1 MPPETT
7 ASGILRIDLDA
18 LARNYA
24 LLRARAA
31 PAECAAV
38 VKADAYGLGVVP
50 VVRRLLR
57 EGCRRF
63 FVATLGEA
71 RELRALTSDAEIAVF
86 EGVPDG
92 AADALEELRA
102 RPVLSSLEQ
111 VRRWQGRGRALLHLD
126 TGMNRLGLSVADVAE
141 LAAHRDWLE
150 GMTLEFVMTHLA
162 CADEPE
168 HPQNRSQLE
177 LFEAL
182 RAQLPAAP
190 TSIGNSA
197 GTLCGGAYRGD
208 LVRPGIGLYGG
219 NPFSGRPNPMEPVVT
234 LVGRIL
240 QIREIGEPMPVG
252 YGATYVAAP
261 PARLAVVGVGY
272 ADGYPRALGN
282 RASAAVRGERV
293 PVVGRVSMDLLCV
306 DVGRLPRAAVAVGDE
321 VELIG
326 PTVGVDEVAEAAG
339 TISYEVLT
347 GLGRRL
353 AREYRGAEL
362 KLEAGAPRSGRMA
375 PAERSGHRF
384 QAPPFASTHP

>member
-1 MPPETT
+1 MPPEST

-38 VKADAYGLGVVP
+38 VKADAYGLGVAP

-63 FVATLGEA
+63 FVATLAEA
-71 RELRALTSDAEIAVF
+71 REVRALAPDAEIAVF
-86 EGVPDG
+86 EGAVNG
-92 AADALEELRA
+92 AAEALAALRL
-102 RPVLSSLEQ
+102 RPVLNSLEQ
-111 VRRWQGRGRALLHLD
+111 VQRWRGRGRALLHID
-126 TGMNRLGLSVADVAE
+126 TGMNRLGLSAAEVAE
-141 LAAHRDWLE
+141 LATHREWLD
-150 GMTLEFVMTHLA
+150 GTTLDFVMTHLA

-168 HPQNRSQLE
+168 HPQNNAQLE
-177 LFEAL
+177 LFDAL
-182 RAQLPAAP
+182 RRRLPAAP

-197 GTLCGGAYRGD
+197 GTLTSAAHRGD

-219 NPFSGRPNPMEPVVT
+219 NPFSDRANPMVPVVT

-240 QIREIGEPMPVG
+240 QVREIDEPQTVG
-252 YGATYVAAP
+252 YGATYLATP

-272 ADGYPRALGN
+272 ADGYPRSLGN
-282 RASAAVRGERV
+282 RAAAAIDGERV
-293 PVVGRVSMDLLCV
+293 PVVGRVSMDLICV
-306 DVGRLPRAAVAVGDE
+306 DIGRLPREAARVGDE

-326 PTVGVDEVAEAAG
+326 PAVSVDEVAQAAD
-339 TISYEVLT
+339 TLSYEVLT

-353 AREYRGAEL
+353 AREYRGA
-362 KLEAGAPRSGRMA
+362 
-375 PAERSGHRF
+375 
-384 QAPPFASTHP
+384 

>member
-1 MPPETT
+1 MPRETS

-24 LLRARAA
+24 LMRSRAA

-63 FVATLGEA
+63 FVASLAEA
-71 RELRALTSDAEIAVF
+71 RELRAIASNAEIAVF
-86 EGVPDG
+86 EGALP
-92 AADALEELRA
+92 ATADELVELRA
-102 RPVLSSLEQ
+102 RPVLNSLEQ
-111 VRRWQGRGRALLHLD
+111 VRRWRGRGRALLHID
-126 TGMNRLGLSVADVAE
+126 TGMNRLGLSSAEVAE
-141 LAAHRDWLE
+141 LASHREWLE
-150 GMTLEFVMTHLA
+150 GTTLELVMTHLA

-168 HPQNRSQLE
+168 HPQNAGQLA
-177 LFEAL
+177 LFDAL
-182 RAQLPAAP
+182 RARLPAAA

-197 GTLCGGAYRGD
+197 GTLLGGGYRGD

-219 NPFSGRPNPMEPVVT
+219 NPFSNRPNPMEPVVT
-234 LVGRIL
+234 LMGRIL
-240 QIREIGEPMPVG
+240 ELREIVEPMTVG
-252 YGATYVAAP
+252 YGATYVATP
-261 PARLAVVGVGY
+261 PARLAVIGVGY

-282 RASAAVRGERV
+282 AASAAIGGERV
-293 PVVGRVSMDLLCV
+293 PVVGRVSMDLTCV
-306 DVGRLPRAAVAVGDE
+306 DVGRLPREAVAVGDE

-326 PTVGVDEVAEAAG
+326 PTVGVDEVAAAAG

-353 AREYRGAEL
+353 AREYLGA
-362 KLEAGAPRSGRMA
+362 
-375 PAERSGHRF
+375 
-384 QAPPFASTHP
+384 